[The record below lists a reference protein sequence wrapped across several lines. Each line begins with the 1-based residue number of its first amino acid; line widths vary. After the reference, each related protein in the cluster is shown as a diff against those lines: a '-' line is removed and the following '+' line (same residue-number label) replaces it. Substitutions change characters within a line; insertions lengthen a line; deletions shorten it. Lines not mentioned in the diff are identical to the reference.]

1 MAFPQARANSHREL
15 IKPPALR
22 AGDTVA
28 VISLSSGAAHALPA
42 RFEQGKRQLAE
53 TFGLHVV
60 QTPHA
65 SADAGWLREHPEA
78 RAADLHWA
86 LENPD
91 VHGIVSV
98 IGGEDSIRTVPYL
111 DPDLIAKNP
120 KVFTGYS
127 DTTIQ
132 HLVHHLAG
140 VGSFYG
146 MAVLSVAAEAGG
158 IHTYARDSF
167 VRTVMSRQ
175 PVGVIEP
182 AAEWTEEML
191 EWSDEAN
198 LDRRRRWV
206 PNYGWIWRGGSSG
219 GSGGGSSGQAVEGP
233 LIGGCMEV
241 LDMARG
247 TDIWPAIEAFEE
259 AVLHLEIS
267 EEKPPI
273 DQVRHWLR
281 GYTAMGITE
290 RLAALLFS
298 RPENYSLQDT
308 LALYEAIGTELREAG
323 RADLPFVANLDF
335 GHTSPMGLLPLG
347 RTVRVDPEARS
358 IEITEAAVS

>member
-1 MAFPQARANSHREL
+1 
-15 IKPPALR
+15 
-22 AGDTVA
+22 
-28 VISLSSGAAHALPA
+28 
-42 RFEQGKRQLAE
+42 
-53 TFGLHVV
+53 
-60 QTPHA
+60 
-65 SADAGWLREHPEA
+65 
-78 RAADLHWA
+78 
-86 LENPD
+86 
-91 VHGIVSV
+91 V
-98 IGGEDSIRTVPYL
+98 IGGEDSIRTVGYL
-111 DPDLIAKNP
+111 DPELIAKHP

-146 MAVLSVAAEAGG
+146 MAVLSVAAETGG
-158 IHTYARDSF
+158 IHPYARDSF
-167 VRTVMSRQ
+167 ARTVMSSQ
-175 PVGVIEP
+175 PAGVIEP
-182 AAEWTEEML
+182 AADWTEEML
-191 EWSDEAN
+191 DWKDESN
-198 LDRRRRWV
+198 LGRRRRWI

-219 GSGGGSSGQAVEGP
+219 EAVSGSV
-233 LIGGCMEV
+233 IGGCMEV

-247 TDIWPAIEAFEE
+247 TDIWPAIEAFDS

-267 EEKPPI
+267 EDKPPI

-298 RPENYSLQDT
+298 RPENYSLKDT
-308 LALYEAIGTELREAG
+308 LALYDAIGTELREAG

-347 RTVRVDPEARS
+347 RTLRVDPAARS